1 MTLPFDES
9 IDDELPDGEEISK
22 HILDAI
28 AAQKERPTASD
39 KLNYSR
45 FREDSKQP
53 WTDIAGE
60 GSLAERVGRLV
71 SSSILLPRQGFQLP
85 IAAAYLM
92 QPSAL
97 MNKTPI
103 LASLGGSGSGKSTL
117 GFIACAIHGVPPISA
132 GSTFASIRNTISS
145 VRVWD
150 VSCSLEHPGNEK
162 NAALVWEDISP
173 SDLLANDG
181 NIFALLKNGCERA
194 GTITIAGEMGVNK
207 TFKVFCP
214 KFISSIH
221 PIHARFEFR
230 ELVRRM
236 IVIQHK
242 PLSKWVKED
251 YDDYNSGTDPLE
263 LVDLNDLD
271 WDGLKREFR
280 EFWEDPGILQLWVD
294 TNRSLRSIRNHGMT
308 NGLYSMSRDLICT
321 GVVTGLWSTT
331 REAIDHMAAYWEWHV
346 GSIES
351 QASATTKALAHFVES
366 RTKADVERNKQAL
379 EAGKHSWVV
388 PLEIPAKE
396 LKDHIDYLKAQGELD
411 TQASTND
418 INNAMAS
425 LGWMLKPNAKRQNT
439 WQPANG

>member
-1 MTLPFDES
+1 MTLPFDDEVE
-9 IDDELPDGEEISK
+9 DDEIDGEAISK

-28 AAQKERPTASD
+28 AAQRERPTASD
-39 KLNYSR
+39 KLNYASY
-45 FREDSKQP
+45 REDVKQS
-53 WTDIAGE
+53 WTEIAGE
-60 GSLAERVGRLV
+60 GALAERIGRVV

-85 IAAAYLM
+85 IATAYLM

-97 MNKTPI
+97 MNKCPI

-132 GSTFASIRNTISS
+132 GSTFASIRNTIQS

-150 VSCSLEHPGNEK
+150 ASCSVDHPGNEK
-162 NAALVWEDISP
+162 NAVLVWEDVSP

-181 NIFALLKNGCERA
+181 NIFALLKNGTERS

-207 TFKVFCP
+207 TFKVFSP
-214 KFISSIH
+214 KYISSVH
-221 PIHARFEFR
+221 PIHAKYEFR

-242 PLSKWVKED
+242 PLDKWTNDD
-251 YDDYNSGTDPLE
+251 YDEFNSSVDPLE
-263 LVDLNDLD
+263 LADLNDMD

-280 EFWEDPGILQLWVD
+280 EFWEDPAILQLWGE

-321 GVVTGLWSTT
+321 GVVSGIWATT
-331 REAIDHMAAYWEWHV
+331 REAIDHIAAYWDWHR

-351 QASATTKALAHFVES
+351 QASATQKALSHFIES
-366 RTKADVERNKQAL
+366 YTKDAVERNKVAI
-379 EAGKHSWVV
+379 EAGKASWTIA
-388 PLEIPAKE
+388 LEIPAKE

-411 TQASTND
+411 TQANTND

-425 LGWMLKPNAKRQNT
+425 LGWTLKPNARKQNT
-439 WQPANG
+439 WQPMNS